1 MTKSDIEMLINENK
15 MLKLEL
21 QKLRSK
27 SEFETEFSGVDNSVT
42 EKSELNHNSE
52 KDTPMNKR
60 FKKMSIDLD
69 SAKSYNIIN
78 S

>member
-15 MLKLEL
+15 QLKLEL

-27 SEFETEFSGVDNSVT
+27 SDFETEFSGVDNSLT
-42 EKSELNHNSE
+42 EKDELNHNSG
-52 KDTPMNKR
+52 DTPLNKR
-60 FKKMSIDLD
+60 FKKMSLDLD